1 MPPLTMI
8 VRSGLALQR
17 IDKDNQ
23 AAARRVLFRREPRQ
37 PGFARMHG
45 EYRLPARAFI
55 HQRGQ
60 GCLRIL
66 FVHASGI

>member
-1 MPPLTMI
+1 
-8 VRSGLALQR
+8 
-17 IDKDNQ
+17 
-23 AAARRVLFRREPRQ
+23 
-37 PGFARMHG
+37 MHG